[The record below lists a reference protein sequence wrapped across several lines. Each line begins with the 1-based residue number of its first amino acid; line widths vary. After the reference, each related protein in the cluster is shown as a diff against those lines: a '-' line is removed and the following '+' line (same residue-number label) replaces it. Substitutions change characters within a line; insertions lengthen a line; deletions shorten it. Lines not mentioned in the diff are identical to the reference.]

1 MLNSRGLVLLLLP
14 LFIIDVAIRSY
25 TMKKQQGKSEICTS
39 SDKLRSF
46 LGQWK
51 YRLLLQS
58 KRIVISPLFSPQP
71 HGALEEH
78 VTVHFDIVNPG
89 NNVDPPKLPTY
100 VSLNIS

>member
-58 KRIVISPLFSPQP
+58 KRIVISPSFPRNP
-71 HGALEEH
+71 MALLK
-78 VTVHFDIVNPG
+78 NM
-89 NNVDPPKLPTY
+89 
-100 VSLNIS
+100 

>member
-1 MLNSRGLVLLLLP
+1 M
-14 LFIIDVAIRSY
+14 
-25 TMKKQQGKSEICTS
+25 EIQTIATIKTYCN
-39 SDKLRSF
+39 
-46 LGQWK
+46 
-51 YRLLLQS
+51 
-58 KRIVISPLFSPQP
+58 IPLFSPQP